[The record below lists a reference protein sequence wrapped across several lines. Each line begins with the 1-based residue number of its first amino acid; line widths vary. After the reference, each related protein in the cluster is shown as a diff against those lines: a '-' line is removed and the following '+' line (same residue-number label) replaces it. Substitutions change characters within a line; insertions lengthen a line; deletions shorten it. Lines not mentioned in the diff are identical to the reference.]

1 MTDDTWDET
10 SIASGFVV
18 WYTEPRAYGSY
29 TPLIEEE
36 ATRIFFD
43 WLRKV
48 KAAAW
53 SEGQQAGWCEGY
65 SHGEPENN
73 PYRN

>member
-10 SIASGFVV
+10 SIASGFVA

-29 TPLIEEE
+29 TPLMEEE

-48 KAAAW
+48 KAYAW
-53 SEGQQAGWCEGY
+53 AEGRDSAHWVSFEGRFDD
-65 SHGEPENN
+65 N
-73 PYRN
+73 PYL